1 MRPKRGKDGYDT
13 YYYQA
18 NPSLSL
24 KALRSNVSY
33 ICLLKWST
41 SDCAILRMNG
51 FSLGRLMILFNLFV
65 VNKGIVQCL
74 YEGAVLSTIWG
85 GKNLLFLVRAPLGI
99 GERSLL
105 ELALSLSVPVASFEL
120 IPRLYS
126 FLINAL
132 RTNRIV
138 FLLSPKHHTLSFCFD
153 KARINRSYAFFH
165 TVDHANVFSNREA
178 TPPEALYQS

>member
-1 MRPKRGKDGYDT
+1 M
-13 YYYQA
+13 
-18 NPSLSL
+18 
-24 KALRSNVSY
+24 
-33 ICLLKWST
+33 
-41 SDCAILRMNG
+41 
-51 FSLGRLMILFNLFV
+51 
-65 VNKGIVQCL
+65 
-74 YEGAVLSTIWG
+74 
-85 GKNLLFLVRAPLGI
+85 FLVRAPLGI

-126 FLINAL
+126 FLRNAL

-153 KARINRSYAFFH
+153 KARINRSYAFLH

-178 TPPEALYQS
+178 TPRSISSLATPFLVSGCHPFSFIFDTLLLEVVNPPHLFFFLYENNMHD